1 MRLTERGTLLLTIAV
16 SLISAMPAWATAQTP
31 DVLLMNGRKY
41 SILTNPLEP
50 FLVFQPEK
58 RPTSEI
64 TSTGLWR
71 GYLATWTI
79 DAGRLS
85 LSKIEILDRKHTDD
99 DSFETEYRDVTDV
112 VFPGQQAV
120 VADWFSG
127 HIVIPTGKL
136 VEYVHMGYASTY
148 KKYLLL
154 RIEHGAVAK
163 ECRLKRTQF
172 EAFRDAQFA
181 AFTQTSQYQA
191 EVEEMRNDGKRTDD
205 EIRSFLF
212 RYYSGQYLTTIF
224 GDDASTCSWSQ
235 AAKQ

>member
-1 MRLTERGTLLLTIAV
+1 
-16 SLISAMPAWATAQTP
+16 
-31 DVLLMNGRKY
+31 MNDREY

-50 FLVFQPEK
+50 FLALQPEK

-71 GYLATWTI
+71 RYLATWTI
-79 DAGRLS
+79 DAGRLN
-85 LSKIEILDRKHTDD
+85 LSKIEILEQKHTDD
-99 DSFETEYRDVTDV
+99 DSFETEYRDVTNV
-112 VFPGQQAV
+112 VFPGQRV
-120 VADWFSG
+120 VLADWFSG

-154 RIEHGAVAK
+154 RVEHGVVVK
-163 ECRLKRTQF
+163 ECRLKREQF

-181 AFTQTSQYQA
+181 AFAQTSQYQA
-191 EVEEMRNDGKRTDD
+191 EVEEMKKNGKRTDE
-205 EIRSFLF
+205 EIRSFLAK
-212 RYYSGQYLTTIF
+212 YYSGQYLTTIF
-224 GDDASTCSWSQ
+224 GDDASTCSWTQ